1 MAEYL
6 GEYAAKVSGDRLYT
20 QQYSKSG
27 IFGRVKRTFT
37 SADKAWENQADRR
50 NRGAIV
56 NLAVQGGIKLGSR
69 LIQKLT
75 SEKEK
80 YAFFEQMY
88 RILLAYAKEDQEKM
102 DLFHRQLQL
111 RELNKIRNSFP
122 ISANDRLKLSDITVE
137 NLDIF
142 ASDFSIFNLENSE
155 KIKDNISYLLY
166 VLYAQK
172 YGDSDEKESRLL
184 QYYNLIGYHDRMGKE
199 ILRENKDTYDIVTDD
214 QLKYLMLSR
223 SMLKNLEPNMPNI
236 DLNKIK
242 ARSDEM
248 AKSDPYRI
256 RKRMVVKPT
265 VSSKKTIAD
274 IFFNE
279 PEIAIQAG
287 STAMAQLTVDD
298 NLKEEVRNTM
308 VNKWE
313 FDDAAYENIMLG
325 SEEIKKES
333 NEVE

>member
-1 MAEYL
+1 
-6 GEYAAKVSGDRLYT
+6 
-20 QQYSKSG
+20 
-27 IFGRVKRTFT
+27 
-37 SADKAWENQADRR
+37 
-50 NRGAIV
+50 
-56 NLAVQGGIKLGSR
+56 
-69 LIQKLT
+69 
-75 SEKEK
+75 
-80 YAFFEQMY
+80 
-88 RILLAYAKEDQEKM
+88 
-102 DLFHRQLQL
+102 
-111 RELNKIRNSFP
+111 
-122 ISANDRLKLSDITVE
+122 
-137 NLDIF
+137 
-142 ASDFSIFNLENSE
+142 
-155 KIKDNISYLLY
+155 
-166 VLYAQK
+166 
-172 YGDSDEKESRLL
+172 
-184 QYYNLIGYHDRMGKE
+184 
-199 ILRENKDTYDIVTDD
+199 
-214 QLKYLMLSR
+214 
-223 SMLKNLEPNMPNI
+223 MLKNLEPNMPNI